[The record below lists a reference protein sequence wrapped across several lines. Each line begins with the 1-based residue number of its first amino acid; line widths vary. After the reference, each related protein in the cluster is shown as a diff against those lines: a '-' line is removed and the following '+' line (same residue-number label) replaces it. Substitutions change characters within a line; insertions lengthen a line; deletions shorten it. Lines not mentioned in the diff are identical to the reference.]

1 MANNAIKNIEFINS
15 GFIAILKSEGT
26 QQIIQETTERI
37 RQNAVANYAGV
48 SPDSLSKA
56 MDPSDDPND
65 GFSSTVKMMGTRC
78 VGFVTANGYAS
89 AAEAEDKVLTRA
101 IT

>member
-1 MANNAIKNIEFINS
+1 MAKETMRIQFISS
-15 GFIAILKSEGT
+15 GFEGILKSEDT
-26 QQIIQETTERI
+26 RKVVQEQTDRI
-37 RQNAVANYAGV
+37 RQNAVENYSGV

-56 MDPSDDPND
+56 MNDNDDPN
-65 GFSSTVKMMGTRC
+65 GAFSSNVKMMGTRWT
-78 VGFVTANGYAS
+78 GFVTANGYAS